1 MTIGQRRPGRR
12 EARVEVERAPRVAEP
27 NLGRLGRGGKI
38 GMTTPEK
45 LEMRLRMYGW
55 TPGELGGFGRRQLD
69 RNLPR
74 HRFCQLALQAEH
86 VLQLTIVA
94 ASPERFVGPC
104 GD

>member
-1 MTIGQRRPGRR
+1 
-12 EARVEVERAPRVAEP
+12 
-27 NLGRLGRGGKI
+27 
-38 GMTTPEK
+38 
-45 LEMRLRMYGW
+45 MRLRMYGW

-94 ASPERFVGPC
+94 ASPEHFVGPC
-104 GD
+104 GDELDAEPNPIGDQEGRAFEHGVDIELAGDLGEGEVATLVLHR